1 LLKLNNFTVGLFLTI
16 ASLLIYVSDFQF
28 FYLLELK
35 SYDLKVRSRGE
46 RPVSGEVVIAAI
58 DEKSLD
64 VEGRWPWPRSHQGRL
79 VNRLVEAEAKVIG
92 YDIFFPEKDTSISIA
107 TVKQALNQKEDVS
120 RKTLSHWLESAGGSD
135 QKFVEAIRAS
145 ERTVVAYII
154 YPSENESGEKVD
166 SVGNPVL
173 DVLKP
178 SSFLNFPG
186 DENLNEYT
194 SLRSIE
200 SLEISLPEFIQASQA
215 TGYAHYIQDKDG
227 AIRKAP
233 MVMRLQNILVPPLS
247 LHILKQALKSKL
259 EVNLSTLGVENLQL
273 GDIQI
278 PTTSAGDLL
287 VNYYGPAHT
296 FQHISATD
304 ILSGKV
310 DKDQLKN
317 KIVLVGGTAAGTHDN
332 YPTPYSPSFPE
343 VEIIASVIESIL
355 SKDFL
360 TRPAWITTLDLS
372 VIIISGLL
380 FSIGFLRY
388 RLQTMVVFL
397 LVGLSGYL
405 LVDFYLFY
413 KKGIWLNTTYPVF
426 TQGFVFFGI
435 AIYSLY
441 FEEKQKRFI
450 QKAFAKYLSPV
461 MVDELIKCPELLKSG
476 GEERNMTV
484 IFQDLENFTPLSEK
498 LPPPDLAKFMNAYF
512 TEMTQIILDENG
524 TINQYA
530 GDLIMASFGAP
541 IPTEDH
547 SHRAVSAA
555 VKMHRR
561 ILEMGAE
568 INSRDLPPL
577 GCRTGINTGKMFF
590 GNLGSQ
596 QVFYYSVMGD
606 SVNTA
611 ARLETANK
619 FYDTRLIIS
628 ESTFENLQPDFFRVR
643 ILDVVKVKGKSK
655 SVKIFEVYGDTSH
668 PITSEEL
675 NYYETY
681 QRAYMAYLARDFST
695 ARKEFILAQS
705 HRPDDKA
712 SLGMVQRID
721 NLDSTQLSQDWD
733 GSVDLKAK

>member
-1 LLKLNNFTVGLFLTI
+1 MLKFNNFTAGLFLTI
-16 ASLLIYVSDFQF
+16 ASLLIYIADFQF
-28 FYLLELK
+28 LYLLELK

-64 VEGRWPWPRSHQGRL
+64 IEGRWPWLRSHQGRL
-79 VNRLVEAEAKVIG
+79 VDRLVEAEAKVIG
-92 YDIFFPEKDTSISIA
+92 YDIFFPEKDTSISIE

-120 RKTLSHWLESAGGSD
+120 RKTLSHWRESAGGSD
-135 QKFVEAIRAS
+135 QKFVEAIRTS

-154 YPSENESGEKVD
+154 YPSKNEADEKVD
-166 SVGNPVL
+166 PVGNSVL

-178 SSFLNFPG
+178 SSFLNVRG
-186 DENLNEYT
+186 GEDLT
-194 SLRSIE
+194 SLRSIA

-227 AIRKAP
+227 AIRWAP
-233 MVMRLQNILVPPLS
+233 MVMGLQNSLVPPLS
-247 LHILKQALKSKL
+247 LHILKQAVQSKL
-259 EVNLSTLGVENLQL
+259 EVNMSPLGVENIQL

-278 PTTSAGDLL
+278 PTTSTGDLL

-296 FQHISATD
+296 FKHISATD

-310 DKDQLKN
+310 GKDQLKN

-343 VEIIASVIESIL
+343 VEIIASVVESIL
-355 SKDFL
+355 NKDFL
-360 TRPAWITTLDLS
+360 TRPNWVTALDLS
-372 VIIISGLL
+372 VIIVSGLL

-388 RLQTMVVFL
+388 RLQTMVGFL
-397 LVGLSGYL
+397 LVGLSGYIS
-405 LVDFYLFY
+405 VDFYLFY
-413 KKGIWLNTTYPVF
+413 KKGIWVNTIYPVF

-498 LPPPDLAKFMNAYF
+498 LPPPELAKFMNEYF
-512 TEMTQIILDENG
+512 TEMTQIILDEHG

-547 SHRAVSAA
+547 SQRAVAAA

-561 ILEMGAE
+561 IQEMKAE
-568 INSRDLPPL
+568 INPKDLPPL

-668 PITSEEL
+668 PITTEEL
-675 NYYETY
+675 NYYEAY
-681 QRAYMAYLARDFST
+681 QRAYMAYLAKEFST
-695 ARKEFILAQS
+695 ARKEFILARS

-712 SLGMVQRID
+712 SIGMIQRID
-721 NLDSTQLSQDWD
+721 NLDSTRLSQDWD